1 MKICGIVAEYN
12 PFHNGHFHHIS
23 KTKELLGDDTAIV
36 CIMSGN
42 YVQRGDLAIYEK
54 YDRAA
59 AAVKSGADLILELPL
74 AACLS
79 SAEGFA
85 FGSVELL
92 DKLGCTTHISFGSEH
107 GDINDILKASTLS
120 SDENIK
126 QELQQNLKLGLS
138 YASAMQKAT
147 EKIYPDISELF
158 SSPNNTLGI
167 AYCLALNKL
176 KSDIKP
182 ITITRKGA
190 GHDTESTE
198 YNMPSASFLR
208 KLSSQSS
215 YLECEQFMPH
225 ESFNEFSRAVQNKTS
240 PVKIERLNTAL
251 LSHLR
256 RFSADELNLYCG
268 GTDGLSNRLY
278 EAIRTQTDFHS
289 ICDFAQT
296 RRYPLA
302 RIRRAILRVWLDL
315 PYDMPVTANYAK
327 VLAAN
332 EKGREVLKIMKKTCS
347 LPIITK
353 PIAANKLDESVK
365 NALNKDIL
373 ADDLYYLAMPN
384 NKMHI
389 SGNSLRKTPLIL

>member
-23 KTKELLGDDTAIV
+23 KTKELLGDNTAIV

-215 YLECEQFMPH
+215 YLECGQFMPQ
-225 ESFNEFSRAVQNKTS
+225 ESFNEFSRAMQNKTA
-240 PVKIERLNTAL
+240 PVKIERLNIAL

-268 GTDGLSNRLY
+268 GIDGLSNRLY

-332 EKGREVLKIMKKTCS
+332 GKGREVLKIMKKTCS

-353 PIAANKLDESVK
+353 PVAANKLDENVK

-384 NKMHI
+384 NKMHV
-389 SGNSLRKTPLIL
+389 SGNSFRKTPLIL

>member
-12 PFHNGHFHHIS
+12 PFHNGHAYHIS
-23 KTKELLGDDTAIV
+23 KTKEILGDNTAIV

-54 YDRAA
+54 YDRAT

-92 DKLGCTTHISFGSEH
+92 NKLNCVTHISFGSEH
-107 GDINDILKASTLS
+107 GEINDILKASTLA
-120 SDENIK
+120 DDNNVK
-126 QELQQNLKLGLS
+126 QELQQNLKQGLA
-138 YASAMQKAT
+138 YAVAMQKAI
-147 EKIYPDISELF
+147 EKLYPDISELF

-167 AYCLALNKL
+167 AYCSALNKL
-176 KSDIKP
+176 KSNIKP
-182 ITITRKGA
+182 ITITRQGA
-190 GHDTESTE
+190 GHDTEETL

-215 YLECEQFMPH
+215 YLECEKFMPST
-225 ESFNEFSRAVQNKTS
+225 SFNEFSKAIKNNTA
-240 PVKIERLNTAL
+240 PVKIKRLNIAL
-251 LSHLR
+251 LAHLR

-268 GTDGLSNRLY
+268 GTDGLSNRLF
-278 EAIRTQTDFHS
+278 EAIRTQTDFYS
-289 ICDFAQT
+289 ICEYAQT

-302 RIRRAILRVWLDL
+302 RIRRAILRTWLDL
-315 PYDMPVTANYAK
+315 PCDMPVTASYAK
-327 VLAAN
+327 VLAVG

-353 PIAANKLDESVK
+353 PVSVNKLDENIKLSLK
-365 NALNKDIL
+365 KDVL
-373 ADDLYYLAMPN
+373 ADDLYYLAMPD

-389 SGNSLRKTPLIL
+389 AGNSFRKTPFIL

>member
-23 KTKELLGDDTAIV
+23 KTKELLGDNTAIV

-74 AACLS
+74 AASLS

-120 SDENIK
+120 YDENIK

-138 YASAMQKAT
+138 YAVAMQKAT

-167 AYCLALNKL
+167 AYCSAISKL

-215 YLECEQFMPH
+215 YLECELFMPS
-225 ESFNEFSRAVQNKTS
+225 ESFNEFSKAMQNKTA

-268 GTDGLSNRLY
+268 GNDGLSNRLF

-289 ICDFAQT
+289 ICEFAQT

>member
-23 KTKELLGDDTAIV
+23 KTKELLGDNTAIV

-215 YLECEQFMPH
+215 YLECGQFMPQ
-225 ESFNEFSRAVQNKTS
+225 ESFNEFSRAMQNKTA
-240 PVKIERLNTAL
+240 PVKIERLNIAL

-268 GTDGLSNRLY
+268 GIDGLSNRLY

-332 EKGREVLKIMKKTCS
+332 GKGREVLKIMKKTCS

-353 PIAANKLDESVK
+353 PVAANKLDENVK

-373 ADDLYYLAMPN
+373 ADDLYYLAMPES
-384 NKMHI
+384 KMHI
-389 SGNSLRKTPLIL
+389 SGNSFRKTPRIL